1 MTVKELLEKSGM
13 SVKEFAEYFNIPQ
26 RTVQHWV
33 TGDRVCADYILRLMA
48 YKLKIEKGI
57 KESSENEED

>member
-33 TGDRVCADYILRLMA
+33 T
-48 YKLKIEKGI
+48 
-57 KESSENEED
+57 